1 MVQWRP
7 DQSFYPSPKMA
18 MQAPP
23 ERHGYVATL
32 NYGPVKRPDALAVVD
47 LDPASPTYSR
57 ILHNLE
63 LPHLRDELHHYGWN
77 ACSSA
82 LCPYA
87 PHPHLERRYLV
98 VPGMR
103 SSRIYI
109 MDIRPDPARPRIIK
123 TIEPE
128 EIFAKTGYS
137 RPHTVHCGPD
147 AIYISALGSGPDGNG
162 PGGIFMLDH
171 FNFNVIGPWELHR
184 GDQQLAYDFWWH
196 LADDVMMT
204 SEWAKPAQ
212 FESGLVPD
220 HLLSNRYG
228 HRLHFWDLRKRK
240 NIQTVDLGAEHQMV
254 LELRPAHDPAKTY
267 GFVCVVASTAD
278 LSASIW
284 TWYKTDD
291 GSWDARKVITIPAVP
306 ADEQDLPPA
315 LKPFKAVPPLIT
327 DIDLSLDDK
336 FLYVSCWGTGELHQY
351 DVSDPFAP
359 KLAGKVEIGGIVN
372 RKGHPKYNGPITGGP
387 QMVELSRDGRRVYFT
402 NSLYSTWDD
411 QFYPDPKIH
420 GWMVKVNAD
429 PAGGIAIDPDFFV
442 DFGDMRSHQIR
453 LEGGDAST
461 DTFCYPS

>member
-1 MVQWRP
+1 MIQWRP
-7 DQSFYPSPKMA
+7 DSSFYPSPRMA
-18 MQAPP
+18 MQAPA

-32 NYGPVKRPDALAVVD
+32 NYGNDRPDALAVVD
-47 LDPASPTYSR
+47 LDPESATYSK
-57 ILHNLE
+57 ILYNLE
-63 LPHLRDELHHYGWN
+63 LPHVRDELHHYGWN

-109 MDIRPDPARPRIIK
+109 IDTKPDPARPAIVKI
-123 TIEPE
+123 IEPE
-128 EIFAKTGYS
+128 EILAKSGYS

-147 AIYISALGSGPDGNG
+147 AIYISALGSGPEGKG
-162 PGGIFMLDH
+162 PGGVFLLDH

-212 FESGLVPD
+212 FENGLVPED
-220 HLLSNRYG
+220 LLGNRYG

-240 NIQTVDLGAEHQMV
+240 NIQTVDLGPEHQMV

-267 GFVCVVASTAD
+267 GFVCVVVSTAD

-284 TWYKTDD
+284 TWYKKDN
-291 GSWDARKVITIPAVP
+291 GVWDAKKVITIPATP
-306 ADEQDLPPA
+306 AEEKDLPPA
-315 LKPFKAVPPLIT
+315 LKPFKAVPPLVT
-327 DIDLSLDDK
+327 DIDLSLDDR
-336 FLYVSCWGTGELHQY
+336 FLYVSCWGTGELLQY

-359 KLAGKVEIGGIVN
+359 RLAGKVEVGGIVN
-372 RKGHPKYNGPITGGP
+372 RKGHPGWPGPVTGGP
-387 QMVELSRDGRRVYFT
+387 QMVELSRDGRRIYFT

-411 QFYPDPKIH
+411 QFYPEPKIR
-420 GWMVKVNAD
+420 GWMVKVNAE
-429 PAGGIAIDPDFFV
+429 PEGGIEIDPDFFI
-442 DFGDMRSHQIR
+442 DFGEARSHQIR